1 MSLVSD
7 EQLLSLLFNTNK
19 WWTTGKFPEAGHKD
33 TKRFAFYEAKK
44 YLFNPRLRRAVLLTG
59 LRRVGKTTVLYQLIE
74 EILGKGIP
82 AKNVLYVTF
91 DHPMIKVCTME
102 RILDVYK
109 NNVAQG
115 DELYLFF
122 DEIHYAEQWNLW
134 LKTLVDHNP
143 HYKIAATGS
152 ASSLLAVH
160 GAETGVG
167 RWVDIKI
174 PTLSF
179 YEYCELKKVPMP
191 VLPTD
196 IKPTQ
201 LHAVERSDLTDIMHA
216 CSSLLPYFHRYL
228 LIGGF
233 PELALLDDLALSQKL
248 LREDIVDKVLKRDMT
263 AIYNIRNVNEL
274 EKLFIFLCLQSG
286 NIITVQSLSKELGTS
301 RQTVENHIKLLSMAN
316 MIYISDLVDDS
327 GKKALKSR
335 PKIYLADAAI
345 RNAVLLKDES
355 VLADSNEMG
364 MIVETS
370 VYKHI
375 AAFYYNQQPK
385 VGYWRGGRK
394 DKEIDVVV
402 ALPNGIKIS
411 VEVKYRETTDISI
424 NDGIIS
430 ETKDKNNFAI
440 IVTKKPDDYG
450 LMTVPSPNPIIK
462 IPAFAFLF
470 LLGHAEREGYGL
482 GNAAPYFSANS
493 S

>member
-1 MSLVSD
+1 MPLISD
-7 EQLLSLLFNTNK
+7 EQLLSLLFNINK
-19 WWTTGKFPEAGHKD
+19 WWTTGKFPEAEHKE

-44 YLFNPRLRRAVLLTG
+44 YLFNPKLRRAVLLIG

-74 EILGKGIP
+74 DLLEKGIP
-82 AKNVLYVTF
+82 AKNILYVSF

-102 RILDVYK
+102 HILDVYK

-115 DELYLFF
+115 EELYLFF
-122 DEIHYAEQWNLW
+122 DEIHYAEEWNLW

-152 ASSLLAVH
+152 ASPLLSVQ

-174 PTLSF
+174 PALSF
-179 YEYCELKKVPMP
+179 YEYCELRKVP
-191 VLPTD
+191 LPLLPAD

-201 LHAVERSDLTDIMHA
+201 LHTVKRAELADIMQA
-216 CSSLLPYFHRYL
+216 SSGLLPHFHRYL

-233 PELALLDDLALSQKL
+233 PELALLDDLTLSQKL

-286 NIITVQSLSKELGTS
+286 NIITVQSLSRELGAS
-301 RQTVENHIKLLSMAN
+301 RPTVENYIKLLSMAN
-316 MIYISDLVDDS
+316 MIYISDLVANT

-355 VLADSNEMG
+355 ILADPNEMG
-364 MIVETS
+364 MIVETA
-370 VYKHI
+370 VYKHV

-385 VGYWRGGRK
+385 VGYWRGNKK

-402 ALPNGIKIS
+402 ALPNGKKILI
-411 VEVKYRETTDISI
+411 EVKYRETSDISAA
-424 NDGIIS
+424 DGIVT
-430 ETKDKNNFAI
+430 EAGDKNNFAI
-440 IVTKKPDDYG
+440 VVTKKPDDYG
-450 LMTVPSPNPIIK
+450 FLSVPAANPVIK
-462 IPAFAFLF
+462 IPAFVFLF
-470 LLGHAEREGYGL
+470 LLGHAEREGYRGY
-482 GNAAPYFSANS
+482 N
-493 S
+493 